1 MRMNSYDGEPFSQ
14 AVYDNTGVIP
24 GSVTFAQDRL
34 DDAARRHAVIDT
46 DSKQTIRLLT
56 TTNILLNDI
65 LKEIRYASNRYE
77 AQHASPDP
85 KQKPAGSKSKR

>member
-1 MRMNSYDGEPFSQ
+1 MS
-14 AVYDNTGVIP
+14 T
-24 GSVTFAQDRL
+24 TFNQDRI

-56 TTNILLNDI
+56 TQNTLLNDI
-65 LKEIRYASNRYE
+65 LKELRYASNRYE

-85 KQKPAGSKSKR
+85 KQKPAGPKGRR